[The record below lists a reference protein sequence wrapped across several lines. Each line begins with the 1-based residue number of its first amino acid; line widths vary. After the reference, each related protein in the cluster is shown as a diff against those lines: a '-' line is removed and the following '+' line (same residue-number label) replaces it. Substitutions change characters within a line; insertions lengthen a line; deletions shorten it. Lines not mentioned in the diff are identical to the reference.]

1 MEIILKVLIM
11 FILSIALTRLMGKS
25 SIVQLTPYDL
35 IAIITLGTIAAE
47 PLISTKLLPSIISLV
62 TLVVLYLIFAKL
74 TLNQRMNNLLL
85 GEPTILIKEGKIVED
100 NLEKEHISL
109 IQLLSILR
117 NNGYSKLNEIH
128 YAILEPTGNVSI
140 IPISSARPVTLA
152 DLNIKAETE
161 GIPIALIIDGIIQK
175 KNLRLINRDEQWL
188 NNKLEEK
195 EIKNIKEVIYAFIEA
210 GQEEI
215 YLNLRES
222 VR

>member
-1 MEIILKVLIM
+1 M